1 MTTNGFRREA
11 KSEVTGLLVYWREIE
26 RWIKIAEQVNK
37 KAVIPA
43 INELRYASRQLYYAI
58 NLLTRRSLSAG
69 DISSIRKRIIIADQ
83 YLMNADHDVIDS
95 IIGFYSKIVETID
108 KEVGSSTVSN
118 HFDEYPNF
126 KKRLRAAEKAIADS
140 RHDATERKKTYR
152 KIRDTDLTVMVEQYQ
167 ALLDAEVQARFA
179 REQLIGEI
187 AKGKSRE
194 KKMAVFNVICGIA
207 TLFSTGLAIYLWP
220 DAPSSAP
227 EADVPV
233 IEAPASEKNP

>member
-11 KSEVTGLLVYWREIE
+11 KSEVAGLLVYWREIE

-58 NLLTRRSLSAG
+58 TLLTKHKLSAG
-69 DISSIRKRIIIADQ
+69 EMSSIRKRIIIADQ

-108 KEVGSSTVSN
+108 KEVGSSTVSI

-126 KKRLRAAEKAIADS
+126 KKRLRAAEKAISGS
-140 RHDATERKKTYR
+140 RHDAVERKKTYR
-152 KIRDTDLTVMVEQYQ
+152 QIRDTDLTVMIEQYQ

-194 KKMAVFNVICGIA
+194 KKMSVFNIVCGLA

-220 DAPSSAP
+220 AAAGPEPEIEAPR
-227 EADVPV
+227 
-233 IEAPASEKNP
+233 IEAPAD